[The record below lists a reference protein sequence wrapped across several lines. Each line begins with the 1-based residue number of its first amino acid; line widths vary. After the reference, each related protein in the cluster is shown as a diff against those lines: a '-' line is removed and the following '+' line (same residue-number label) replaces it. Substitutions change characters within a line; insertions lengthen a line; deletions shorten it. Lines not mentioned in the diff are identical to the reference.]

1 MNLSDY
7 LTAFYF
13 IALVSYFIFY
23 IYWKLVFRKKQKQLN
38 VLYRKLYEE
47 IKDKKIIK
55 SLCTEIRQFAFGN
68 EYLIIDIHFRSE
80 KPSKNK
86 NKEFY
91 NHESYT
97 GNLWWW
103 KTNFDS
109 DAMLRKSTEQRKLFI
124 LKMIEITN

>member
-1 MNLSDY
+1 MKQLDY
-7 LTAFYF
+7 LTVIYF
-13 IALVSYFIFY
+13 IFVVCYFIFY
-23 IYWKLVFRKKQKQLN
+23 IYWKLVYIKKQKQLN
-38 VLYRKLYEE
+38 MLYIKLYEQ
-47 IKDKKIIK
+47 IKDKKTIK
-55 SLCTEIRQFAFGN
+55 SLCTEISQFTFGK
-68 EYLIIDIHFRSE
+68 EYWIIDNHFRSE

-103 KTNFDS
+103 KTNLDN

-124 LKMIEITN
+124 LKMIKITN

>member
-23 IYWKLVFRKKQKQLN
+23 IYWKLVYRKKQKQLN
-38 VLYRKLYEE
+38 VLYRKLYEQ
-47 IKDKKIIK
+47 IKDKKTIK
-55 SLCTEIRQFAFGN
+55 SLCTEIRQFTFGN

-103 KTNFDS
+103 KTNLGS
-109 DAMLRKSTEQRKLFI
+109 DAILKKSTEQRKLFI

>member
-23 IYWKLVFRKKQKQLN
+23 IYWKLVYRKKQKQLN

-47 IKDKKIIK
+47 IKDKKIID
-55 SLCTEIRQFAFGN
+55 SLCNEMSSIFWSTEYR
-68 EYLIIDIHFRSE
+68 IITIHFNSQ
-80 KPSKNK
+80 KPSKYK

-91 NHESYT
+91 KNEFYT
-97 GNLWWW
+97 GNIWWW
-103 KTNFDS
+103 KKNFYE
-109 DAMLRKSTEQRKLFI
+109 RQTIKKSTEQRKLFI

>member
-1 MNLSDY
+1 MKQLDY
-7 LTAFYF
+7 LTVIYF
-13 IALVSYFIFY
+13 IFVVCYFIFY
-23 IYWKLVFRKKQKQLN
+23 IYWKLVYIKKQKQLN
-38 VLYRKLYEE
+38 MLYIKLYEQ
-47 IKDKKIIK
+47 IKDKKTIE
-55 SLCTEIRQFAFGN
+55 SLCTEIRYVTKDN

-103 KTNFDS
+103 KTNLCS
-109 DAMLRKSTEQRKLFI
+109 DAILKKSTEQRKLFI